1 MSIQNDCFTIMNQQ
15 FNLREALDEIVLSY
29 ELNLQHCKLA
39 LLLNVSKQTP
49 QQIICDKIRLQQ
61 IINNLLSNAIK
72 FARSRIYVEVEYIKE
87 RDLLQVIV
95 TDDGFGFSFESMGYI
110 MDCMSVSSEIK
121 KYIPKVE
128 GLGMG
133 LQICKSILAKLG
145 GKIIINNGTNTLTS
159 FKIQIPS
166 CLPAK

>member
-1 MSIQNDCFTIMNQQ
+1 MNQR

-49 QQIICDKIRLQQ
+49 HHIICDKMRLQQ

-95 TDDGFGFSFESMGYI
+95 TDDGFGFSFDNMGYI
-110 MDCMSVSSEIK
+110 MDCMSLSSEIK
-121 KYIPKVE
+121 K
-128 GLGMG
+128 
-133 LQICKSILAKLG
+133 
-145 GKIIINNGTNTLTS
+145 
-159 FKIQIPS
+159 
-166 CLPAK
+166 